1 MEERQLVV
9 FGGVEVGVGEI
20 RTINAKCD
28 FDSNRGLFIN

>member
-1 MEERQLVV
+1 MEARQSAF

-20 RTINAKCD
+20 KTINAKCD